1 MKKILSMIAAL
12 LSVAML
18 GSTAA
23 AAATVDMDIVAVGAD
38 GEPLSGI
45 PGADKLDDVGEYS
58 LRFGSK
64 EVMTVGENRTAGKYY
79 HAEFDIPNTT
89 ETVYL
94 AGLTADN
101 VEEIQSEIIQ
111 SYVSGQPFN
120 LTHLDFID
128 AEKASLKN
136 TDSNLCWA
144 ASTADILAYTGWA
157 KQAGFQNE
165 DEVLAL
171 FANSYSNSGGYT
183 YYALAW
189 FFNNASIVGNS
200 GVSYAKILNY
210 PDSGGYLRNYAFD
223 MVSSED
229 WLQNGDDMNNLLRH
243 LKAGDGC
250 SLGLALTSKSGGS
263 GGHAVTGWGLVT
275 DNRYAD
281 NDPERF
287 KALFI
292 TDSDSDVV
300 ERRARENAPN
310 IMNMYPLYVNSKGVC
325 CFDYDEEL
333 TAALEDVVYLVPYS
347 KKLPRETNFVA
358 MRSKAKY
365 ADLTLTETL
374 LTDSSMRN
382 LAGQVMESGTTATLR
397 TSVINLSDQNFRS
410 DITLDLKI
418 TNQKNQILVSEHFD
432 LGYRMDSHE
441 YSDYYSAK
449 LKNAPAGDYTVTC
462 VVNDTRTQTEA
473 FYYNNTKT
481 MNFQLRDSYRKGDV
495 NGDGTIDVQDVTMLQ
510 KHLVDY
516 DVDWSEKAAERAGI
530 RGDELSIADA
540 TLIQGYLTEMETAY
554 PIGEKMLHTMI

>member
-1 MKKILSMIAAL
+1 MKKLMAILCILLAA
-12 LSVAML
+12 AML

-23 AAATVDMDIVAVGAD
+23 TAATVDAEVFAVGAN
-38 GEPLSGI
+38 GERLSGI
-45 PGADKLDDVGEYS
+45 PDPDQLDNGGEYT
-58 LRFGSK
+58 LMAGSK
-64 EVMTVGENRTAGKYY
+64 EVMTVGENHAVGRYY

-263 GGHAVTGWGLVT
+263 GGHAGGSL
-275 DNRYAD
+275 
-281 NDPERF
+281 P
-287 KALFI
+287 
-292 TDSDSDVV
+292 
-300 ERRARENAPN
+300 RENA
-310 IMNMYPLYVNSKGVC
+310 GV
-325 CFDYDEEL
+325 
-333 TAALEDVVYLVPYS
+333 
-347 KKLPRETNFVA
+347 
-358 MRSKAKY
+358 
-365 ADLTLTETL
+365 
-374 LTDSSMRN
+374 
-382 LAGQVMESGTTATLR
+382 G
-397 TSVINLSDQNFRS
+397 LS
-410 DITLDLKI
+410 
-418 TNQKNQILVSEHFD
+418 
-432 LGYRMDSHE
+432 
-441 YSDYYSAK
+441 
-449 LKNAPAGDYTVTC
+449 
-462 VVNDTRTQTEA
+462 
-473 FYYNNTKT
+473 
-481 MNFQLRDSYRKGDV
+481 
-495 NGDGTIDVQDVTMLQ
+495 
-510 KHLVDY
+510 
-516 DVDWSEKAAERAGI
+516 
-530 RGDELSIADA
+530 
-540 TLIQGYLTEMETAY
+540 
-554 PIGEKMLHTMI
+554 